1 MNKKLKLTLIILGC
15 LGILFSGLSFGVH
28 QFAGQKIVEE
38 MPKQINR
45 VLPPYIRLT
54 YTDLTAEN
62 CVFALCLS
70 AKNVLVSVPSGMD
83 GESVSFSLGT
93 IRASRNIAGFY
104 RLTADKEE
112 NTIAMPAEVINVSL
126 EADGTLQE
134 IFVRHLSA
142 QQGNF
147 RGDLAGEINRDEK
160 RIDLKGEAVGLAQ
173 FIGQF
178 IPPDLKFITDFIFQ
192 NALQKISVSSD
203 GEQIYF
209 LDVPIMSAK
218 FLFH

>member
-1 MNKKLKLTLIILGC
+1 MNKKLKLTLIIFGC
-15 LGILFSGLSFGVH
+15 LGILFSGLSFGIHRFV
-28 QFAGQKIVEE
+28 AQKIVEE
-38 MPKQINR
+38 LPRRINR

-54 YTDLTAEN
+54 YTDLTSEN

-83 GESVSFSLGT
+83 GESISFSLGT
-93 IRASRNIAGFY
+93 VKATRNIAGFY
-104 RLTADKEE
+104 RLTADKEASAI
-112 NTIAMPAEVINVSL
+112 TMPAEAIQVSL

-134 IFVRHLSA
+134 IFVRHLTA

-147 RGDLAGEINRDEK
+147 SGDLAGEINRDEK
-160 RIDLKGEAVGLAQ
+160 RIDLQGEAVGLAR

-192 NALQKISVSSD
+192 NAPQKISVTSD

-218 FLFH
+218 FLFR